1 MPAQAAHAP
10 RIPEIGT
17 LPIDVSAVL
26 STSRKVGP
34 LSEQE
39 RSALDRT
46 LRAVRS
52 DLRAFLAAM
61 PLEAQNA
68 SGLAR
73 ALDTERTSC
82 QRVVAAVTKP
92 YVGLSLVE
100 ALPGPKGV
108 LGLLD
113 AAKARGL
120 GPKPSEIDA
129 IADRVREYDRAVRG
143 LAGSRSK
150 LLKRIESVGA
160 SSTGQTLDGDERTR
174 RALFDASSAATG
186 RHSDLWM
193 AMHVYEPIA
202 GRDDILRQ
210 TRAHGLIGHRAADD
224 AVPLTFHIFA
234 ESASGDDDEL
244 TPGVYRALAD
254 DAPPGA
260 PESLLASFSTE
271 PTPIVSAKQP
281 DEFIVQ
287 AIEASQ
293 SSGAADAGVDFVFG
307 MTGIMSHPAAFSP
320 ELEEIW
326 ALVNFPVRR
335 LILDAYLHR
344 DVASR
349 CIPALDA
356 HLWRPDFAQNAGE
369 RWQTR
374 FPNPP
379 TLQVLGR
386 GSDRARTDAWPRHAE
401 LRELIFRSR
410 GLNTD
415 DFVGY
420 RCDVTYPMWRTGY
433 CMSFDFGQG

>member
-1 MPAQAAHAP
+1 M
-10 RIPEIGT
+10 PEIGT
-17 LPIDVSAVL
+17 LRVDVSAVL
-26 STSRKVGP
+26 STSRKTGP
-34 LSEQE
+34 LSDEE

-46 LRAVRS
+46 LRALRS
-52 DLRAFLAAM
+52 DLLSFLAAM

-92 YVGLSLVE
+92 FAGLSLVE

-108 LGLLD
+108 LGLLE
-113 AAKARGL
+113 AAESRGL
-120 GPKPSEIDA
+120 GPARSEIDA
-129 IADRVREYDRAVRG
+129 IAARVREYDRVVRG

-150 LLKRIESVGA
+150 LLKRIELGA
-160 SSTGQTLDGDERTR
+160 TSSGGQTSDGDERTR
-174 RALFDASSAATG
+174 SALFDASAAATG
-186 RHSDLWM
+186 RHSDLWL
-193 AMHVYEPIA
+193 AMHVYEPIE

-210 TRAHGLIGHRAADD
+210 TRAHGLVGHRAVED

-234 ESASGDDDEL
+234 EAKPEDSDEL
-244 TPGVYRALAD
+244 TPGVYRPLVGG
-254 DAPPGA
+254 APAGA
-260 PESLLASFSTE
+260 PESLLASFSSE
-271 PTPIVSAKQP
+271 PTPIVSAKHP
-281 DEFIVQ
+281 GEYIVQ
-287 AIEASQ
+287 TIEASQ
-293 SSGAADAGVDFVFG
+293 STSDAGIDFVFG
-307 MTGIMSHPAAFSP
+307 MTGVMSHPASVSP

-335 LILDAYLHR
+335 LVLDAYLHR
-344 DVASR
+344 DIASR

-379 TLQVLGR
+379 RLEVLGR
-386 GSDRARTDAWPRHAE
+386 GTAGAKTDAWNRHAE
-401 LRELIFRSR
+401 LRELIFKSR
-410 GLNTD
+410 GLD
-415 DFVGY
+415 AEDFVGF